1 MKKTLRIFIITFL
14 LCALIYI
21 CKIDSIP
28 DSIIV
33 YKKESINFGDF
44 FGLTYKIGNSDLN
57 TILTTS
63 NLVNDVESNNI
74 VKVKLFDR
82 INLKDVNVSVIDKTT
97 VIPVGQVSGLKLY
110 TNGVMVVG
118 MGEIK
123 AEDGRNYKPYEN
135 CNIQEGD
142 RIIKINNEE
151 VLNTNHLIEIVNKSQ
166 GKTLNIEFIKKGE
179 AYLTEITPIKSKDKT
194 YKIGLWVRDS
204 NAGIGTL
211 SIYEPSTGNFAAL
224 GHGITDIDTGDL
236 VEISNGEFLTTNI
249 VSIEKGKKGNPRKNK
264 RNNRK
269 SEKKL
274 EKYIKTQMLEYMEL

>member
-33 YKKESINFGDF
+33 YEKESINFGDF

-123 AEDGRNYKPYEN
+123 AEDGISYKPYEN

-249 VSIEKGKKGNPRKNK
+249 VSIEKGQKGNPRKNK

-269 SEKKL
+269 SVKKL
-274 EKYIKTQMLEYMEL
+274 EKYLKTQMLEYMEL

>member
-33 YKKESINFGDF
+33 YEKESINFGDF

-166 GKTLNIEFIKKGE
+166 GNVLNIEIIKKGKI
-179 AYLTEITPIKSKDKT
+179 YLEEITPIKSKDKT

-249 VSIEKGKKGNPRKNK
+249 VSIEKGQKGNPRKNK
-264 RNNRK
+264 RDNRK
-269 SEKKL
+269 SVKKL
-274 EKYIKTQMLEYMEL
+274 EKYLKTQMLEYMEL